1 MNVEARAEAKF
12 HEEVAAN
19 LTRNYVSQLAH
30 GMLAMTGF
38 RLVNAPTFVPAYLY
52 ALTGSTALVGLALA
66 MQFLG
71 SFVSSIF
78 GATAIEHRRRIVD
91 LGLR

>member
-1 MNVEARAEAKF
+1 MNEEARAEAQFQKD
-12 HEEVAAN
+12 VATN
-19 LTRNYVSQLAH
+19 LTRNYLSQLAH

-38 RLVNAPTFVPAYLY
+38 RLVNAPTFVPAYLF
-52 ALTGSTALVGLALA
+52 ALSGSTSTVGLILA
-66 MQFLG
+66 VQYLG
-71 SFVSSIF
+71 SFFSSVF